1 MTSFP
6 LLLNSG
12 TDMQRRIHVD
22 VSHTDAEAVARD
34 PAPVDSCMTRR
45 SFMDHLLSVGA
56 GALVAALGAGMG
68 IDLIA
73 NNTAAAAPRDASD
86 RVTRKHHYGMVIDTQ
101 RCIGCK
107 ACMVAC
113 KAENKTP
120 PGVSYTVV
128 VEEALGQHA
137 NDKPLFM
144 TKPCFH
150 CENPPCVPVCPVSA
164 TYKRAQDGIV
174 VVDYDRCI
182 GCRYCITA
190 CPYGARY
197 FDFGENYPQIE
208 LQTAYAQV
216 PSPEYGQYR
225 VRTAEQ
231 SPVGN
236 VRKCT
241 FCLHLQDEEGRY
253 DKEAGRWPACAKTC
267 TGHAIH
273 FGDFNDP
280 ESEVSQLLRE
290 RQAIRLKEE
299 LGTEPNVY
307 YLL

>member
-1 MTSFP
+1 MDVRHADP
-6 LLLNSG
+6 LPDESG
-12 TDMQRRIHVD
+12 AAPGDPGMSRRAFV
-22 VSHTDAEAVARD
+22 E
-34 PAPVDSCMTRR
+34 
-45 SFMDHLLSVGA
+45 HLAKVGA
-56 GALVAALGAGMG
+56 GALATALSAGMA
-68 IDLIA
+68 IDLITA
-73 NNTAAAAPRDASD
+73 NTAAAAPREQTGA
-86 RVTRKHHYGMVIDTQ
+86 TRKYRYGMVIDTR
-101 RCIGCK
+101 RCVGCK

-128 VEEALGQHA
+128 VEQAIGTHG

-174 VVDYDRCI
+174 VIDYDRCI
-182 GCRYCITA
+182 GCCYCITA

-197 FDFGENYPQIE
+197 FDFGENYPQVSE
-208 LQTAYAQV
+208 QTAYAQV
-216 PSPEYGQYR
+216 PSPEYGQFR
-225 VRTAEQ
+225 VRTAQQ
-231 SPVGN
+231 SPIDN

-241 FCLHLQDEEGRY
+241 FCLHLQDADGRY
-253 DKEAGRWPACAKTC
+253 DKAAGRWPACAKTC

-290 RQAIRLKEE
+290 RRGMRLKEE
-299 LGTEPNVY
+299 LGTQPNVY

>member
-1 MTSFP
+1 MKEGNAQETPKDSM
-6 LLLNSG
+6 S
-12 TDMQRRIHVD
+12 DEAIDISHAMDRRTLVRHL
-22 VSHTDAEAVARD
+22 ARI
-34 PAPVDSCMTRR
+34 
-45 SFMDHLLSVGA
+45 GA
-56 GALVAALGAGMG
+56 GAL
-68 IDLIA
+68 
-73 NNTAAAAPRDASD
+73 AAAMSTGVVMEVLSETKAAAQTGITPKADNKT
-86 RVTRKHHYGMVIDTQ
+86 VRKFRYGMVIDTR
-101 RCIGCK
+101 RCVGCR

-120 PGVSYTVV
+120 PGISYTVV
-128 VEEALGQHA
+128 VEEAIPNRLD
-137 NDKPLFM
+137 DKPVFM

-150 CENPPCVPVCPVSA
+150 CENPPCVRVCPVSA
-164 TYKRAQDGIV
+164 TFKRSRDGIV

-197 FDFGENYPQIE
+197 FDFGENYPAVSE
-208 LQTAYAQV
+208 KTPYAHV

-225 VRTAEQ
+225 TREEGK
-231 SPVGN
+231 SPIGN

-241 FCLHLQDEEGRY
+241 FCAHLQDEHGRY
-253 DKEAGRWPACAKTC
+253 DKAAGRWPACAKTC

-290 RQAIRLKEE
+290 RQAVRLKED

>member
-1 MTSFP
+1 
-6 LLLNSG
+6 
-12 TDMQRRIHVD
+12 MQKLVQIERRTKEGITEP
-22 VSHTDAEAVARD
+22 SADAL
-34 PAPVDSCMTRR
+34 TRR
-45 SFMDHLLSVGA
+45 GLINHLMKIGA
-56 GALVAALGAGMG
+56 AALATAMGGGAVMEMISEQKVQASSSTGP
-68 IDLIA
+68 
-73 NNTAAAAPRDASD
+73 AAGPG
-86 RVTRKHHYGMVIDTQ
+86 VKRKFRYGMVIDTR
-101 RCIGCK
+101 RCVGCK
-107 ACMVAC
+107 ACVVAC

-128 VEEALGQHA
+128 LDDAMERPD
-137 NDKPLFM
+137 DKPLFM

-150 CENPPCVPVCPVSA
+150 CENPPCVEVCPVSA
-164 TYKRAQDGIV
+164 TFKRERDGIV

-182 GCRYCITA
+182 GCRYCITG
-190 CPYGARY
+190 CPYGARF
-197 FDFGENYPQIE
+197 FDFGENYPAISE
-208 LQTAYAQV
+208 NTAYNAV
-216 PSPEYGQYR
+216 PSPEYGQFR
-225 VRTAEQ
+225 HRENDE

-253 DKEAGRWPACAKTC
+253 NKSEGRWPACAKTC

-280 ESEVSQLLRE
+280 ESDVSRLLRE

-299 LGTEPNVY
+299 LGTNPNVY